1 MADAVYL
8 LGLKSAQ
15 KHELL
20 ETSRDHSGNVT
31 VTTQIMVP
39 MNEQRTAMTIVNDS
53 DAKIYLFHG
62 EVAALA
68 MGIPLNAAG
77 GSYQIDKTNLYKGPI
92 SAIHGGTGNKV
103 LCITEL
109 ESEYGW

>member
-1 MADAVYL
+1 MPDEVNIV
-8 LGLKSAQ
+8 GLKSAQ
-15 KHELL
+15 KHDLL
-20 ETSRDHSGNVT
+20 ETSRDHSGNVI
-31 VTTQIMVP
+31 VTSKIMVP
-39 MNEQRTAMTIVNDS
+39 MNEQRTAMTIVNVS
-53 DAKIYLFHG
+53 DALIYLFHG
-62 EVAALA
+62 EVAALN
-68 MGIPLNAAG
+68 MGIPLNASG